1 MILSF
6 RTDRSRQTVSSH
18 IRLLLIRVYTVCH
31 SVCIFWMH
39 SLSLSPLTLTVIG
52 APQITLQQY
61 LSPLSLS
68 SAWLYGTATLSNF
81 RIITGVFLVSKYLV
95 ILRYV
100 CYRNFPKF
108 SDSQVWANSVNPD
121 QTAPRGAVWSG
132 STLFAIPSASFG
144 LITLW

>member
-6 RTDRSRQTVSSH
+6 RTDRSGQSVQSQ

-39 SLSLSPLTLTVIG
+39 SLSQSLNRDSHWGTTDNIATV
-52 APQITLQQY
+52 P
-61 LSPLSLS
+61 SPLSLS
-68 SAWLYGTATLSNF
+68 SARLYGTATLSDF
-81 RIITGVFLVSKYLV
+81 RIITGVFLVSRYLG

-108 SDSQVWANSVNPD
+108 SDSQVWANSVDPD
-121 QTAPRGAVWSG
+121 QIAPRGAV
-132 STLFAIPSASFG
+132 
-144 LITLW
+144 